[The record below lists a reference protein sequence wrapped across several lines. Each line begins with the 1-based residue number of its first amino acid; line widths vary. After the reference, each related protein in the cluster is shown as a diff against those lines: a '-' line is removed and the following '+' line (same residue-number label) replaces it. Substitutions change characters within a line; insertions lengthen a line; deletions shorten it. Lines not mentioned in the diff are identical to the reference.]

1 MKVEHI
7 NAFIIAVSEVFETT
21 IGTKPHKS
29 NLNVKTGYAPS
40 NDVSAVIGLSGNT
53 YGSVVLSFPR
63 ETALKVLSKMPDGED
78 SRGVSDDRVADA
90 VCELANTIA
99 ERAKTKLTEMNIKTY
114 ISIARVVL
122 GTGHYIS
129 RPKEVPCVEIE
140 FDSEAGPFTLGV
152 AFKVLQDSFIP
163 S

>member
-7 NAFIIAVSEVFETT
+7 NAFIIAVSEVFKTS
-21 IGTKPHKS
+21 IGIKPRKS
-29 NLNVKTGYAPS
+29 NLNLKTGYAPS
-40 NDVSAVIGLSGNT
+40 NDVSAVIGLSGST

-63 ETALKVLSKMPDGED
+63 ETALKVVSKMSGGED
-78 SRGVSDDRVADA
+78 HSNTSDDSVADGI
-90 VCELANTIA
+90 CELANMIA
-99 ERAKTKLTEMNIKTY
+99 EQAKSKLTEMNVKTY
-114 ISIARVVL
+114 ISIPRVIL
-122 GTGHYIS
+122 GSGHYIS